1 MLRATRAVVRKQW
14 VLAAAAGLA
23 ILVSACGAVVA
34 KPAARTSGSTV
45 TFAQQPGNVPNYI
58 FPITAANAF
67 VSGNLEFFVP
77 LMWRPL
83 YWVGSGTK
91 PVISSKLS
99 IVGPPAFSNGGKTLT
114 MTLKHY
120 VWSDGQPVTSRD
132 VEFFINLLKA
142 GKNNWGG
149 YSPGRMPDNISNFSI
164 ISSSKFS
171 ITFNAVY
178 APEWLE
184 NNELSA
190 IIPLPQ
196 QSWDKTSLNGTVG
209 NYDLTSAGATN
220 VFNFLNQ
227 QSLTLSTYATN
238 PLWQMVDGPFHM
250 SAYSSSTNYTALE
263 PNPHYT
269 GAGKAKIS
277 KLEELP
283 FTSETA
289 EFDAL
294 RSGEVDYG
302 YLPTSDVTQSHYFES
317 RGYTVSSWPSWG
329 INYMVINFSNPT
341 LKPYFS
347 QLYIRQA
354 LQDLVN
360 QPLLIKDTLYGDGS
374 PVDGPVPLV
383 PKGPLVSPV
392 EEHNPYPYS
401 LSKAKKLLTDH
412 GWKILVDGTDTCSR
426 PGSASNECGAGIAK
440 GASLDFPVVYP
451 SGLTSIANG
460 VQSWKSSASRI
471 GLVLNIRELP
481 LATIGE
487 IAVPCT
493 TGPTCTW
500 GLVNWEG
507 WGYQS
512 PYPTGEETFS
522 PTQTGGYNSAT
533 DNANIT
539 ATHTSTKSTAMF
551 QYEDYLAKNL
561 PVIWW
566 PNSPSQ
572 ISVIS
577 KKLHGVQQNALGSF
591 TPENWTLS
599 S

>member
-1 MLRATRAVVRKQW
+1 
-14 VLAAAAGLA
+14 
-23 ILVSACGAVVA
+23 
-34 KPAARTSGSTV
+34 
-45 TFAQQPGNVPNYI
+45 
-58 FPITAANAF
+58 
-67 VSGNLEFFVP
+67 
-77 LMWRPL
+77 
-83 YWVGSGTK
+83 
-91 PVISSKLS
+91 
-99 IVGPPAFSNGGKTLT
+99 
-114 MTLKHY
+114 
-120 VWSDGQPVTSRD
+120 VTSRD

-142 GKNNWGG
+142 GKSNWGG
-149 YSPGRMPDNISNFSI
+149 YSPGQLPDNISKFTA
-164 ISSSKFS
+164 ISSKKFS
-171 ITFNAVY
+171 ITFNAAY
-178 APEWLE
+178 SPEWLE

-196 QSWDKTSLNGTVG
+196 QAWDKTSLSGTVG
-209 NYDLTSAGATN
+209 NYDLTSAGATR

-227 QSLTLSTYATN
+227 QSLSLSTYASN
-238 PLWQMVDGPFHM
+238 PLWQAVDGPFHLT
-250 SAYSSSTNYTALE
+250 SYSSSTNYAALE
-263 PNPHYT
+263 PNSHYV
-269 GAGKAKIS
+269 GAEPAKIS

-294 RSGEVDYG
+294 RSGDVDYG
-302 YLPTSDVTQSHYFES
+302 YLPTSDANQSHYFES
-317 RGYTVSSWPSWG
+317 RGDKVSAWPNWG

-360 QPLLIKDTLYGDGS
+360 QPQLIKDTLNGDGS
-374 PVDGPVPLV
+374 PVDGPVPLI

-392 EEHNPYPYS
+392 EAHDPYPFS
-401 LSKAKKLLTDH
+401 TSKARQLLAGH
-412 GWKILVDGTDTCSR
+412 GWTIVADGTDSCSR
-426 PGSASNECGAGIAK
+426 PGTASDECGAGIK
-440 GASLDFPVVYP
+440 RGAGLTFPVVYP
-451 SGLTSIANG
+451 TGLQSIANG
-460 VQSWKSSASRI
+460 VQSWKSAASRI

-493 TGPTCTW
+493 TGPSCTW

-522 PTQTGGYNSAT
+522 PTQTGGYDSAT
-533 DNANIT
+533 DNSNIN
-539 ATHTSTKSTAMF
+539 ATHTSSSSSAMF
-551 QYEDYLAKNL
+551 QYENYLARNL

-572 ISVIS
+572 VSVMS
-577 KKLHGVQQNALGSF
+577 GKLHGVQQNALGSF
-591 TPENWTLS
+591 TPNNWMLS